1 MLSQYIVISVWYISA
16 VYGMYPHAA
25 SGMKRVGREAI
36 YAGQDDVSGMAREDP
51 TMIYGR
57 PVKKTGHATTST
69 SQDRQKENVDVS
81 LEEAKEGI
89 SALGMKLEE
98 QMKIFETRVDSVGPI
113 SFSKERELADSF
125 KKGVSALIDCH
136 LKTLKSHSNFHTLPT
151 ELSTGNHYVQTVYK
165 SLVLS
170 NSMAPG
176 EALQMLGHTLLEQL
190 KPIIIEF
197 HLPTRLKDYVFDFFQ
212 RKNIKD
218 GQVNKL
224 AGWEYFFGSIDLL
237 FKHGIIGQ
245 KSLNENLRQM
255 QLVDQLYAYSKI
267 FWDGK
272 LLEVTRQDESYIT
285 QHWYFPAFH
294 DSLTYLGENEK
305 GMINL
310 YNSYKRLGELVE
322 EYGLDEKPETRFL
335 EDFPMNKYF
344 EMIGRKQVEKIA
356 ANSEKANFHPVAQDY
371 HGTDEVESLLN
382 LIKNLLDKGARDDRE
397 LNRLVKIGCEML
409 HLIEIHFFPGI
420 AESKSIKL
428 LGKGSKMMMKKIK
441 FILLHARIDK
451 AVKNADR
458 CYYMCVTKSRIPE
471 EKLSHLNLQV
481 IYQKYQDQINSMYAE
496 FEQAYL
502 STVQNIE
509 INTSLWF
516 MAQNDMTGLLR
527 NGPKPLDGLKQI
539 HE

>member
-98 QMKIFETRVDSVGPI
+98 EMKIFETIVDS
-113 SFSKERELADSF
+113 
-125 KKGVSALIDCH
+125 
-136 LKTLKSHSNFHTLPT
+136 
-151 ELSTGNHYVQTVYK
+151 
-165 SLVLS
+165 
-170 NSMAPG
+170 
-176 EALQMLGHTLLEQL
+176 
-190 KPIIIEF
+190 
-197 HLPTRLKDYVFDFFQ
+197 

-237 FKHGIIGQ
+237 FKHGIISQ

-294 DSLTYLGENEK
+294 DSLTSCTNFYLGPKLIVNH
-305 GMINL
+305 
-310 YNSYKRLGELVE
+310 
-322 EYGLDEKPETRFL
+322 
-335 EDFPMNKYF
+335 
-344 EMIGRKQVEKIA
+344 
-356 ANSEKANFHPVAQDY
+356 FHF
-371 HGTDEVESLLN
+371 S
-382 LIKNLLDKGARDDRE
+382 
-397 LNRLVKIGCEML
+397 
-409 HLIEIHFFPGI
+409 
-420 AESKSIKL
+420 
-428 LGKGSKMMMKKIK
+428 
-441 FILLHARIDK
+441 
-451 AVKNADR
+451 
-458 CYYMCVTKSRIPE
+458 
-471 EKLSHLNLQV
+471 
-481 IYQKYQDQINSMYAE
+481 
-496 FEQAYL
+496 
-502 STVQNIE
+502 
-509 INTSLWF
+509 
-516 MAQNDMTGLLR
+516 
-527 NGPKPLDGLKQI
+527 
-539 HE
+539 